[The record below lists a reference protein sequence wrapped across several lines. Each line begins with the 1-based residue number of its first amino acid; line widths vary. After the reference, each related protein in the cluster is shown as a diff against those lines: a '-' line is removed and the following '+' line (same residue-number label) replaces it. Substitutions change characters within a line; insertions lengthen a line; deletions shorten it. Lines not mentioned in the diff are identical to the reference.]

1 MARQKMVG
9 SAGRHILSRRS
20 FVTGVAAG
28 GTVLG
33 MGYGGRP
40 ARAAQPISAQ
50 RQLTGKRFELELESR
65 DVNFT
70 GRVRSATVVDGSLP
84 GPILRWREGD
94 TVRLRVTNRL
104 AVDSSIHWHGIIV
117 PTAMDG
123 VPGLSFAGIRPG
135 DSFEYEFTVRQS
147 GTYWYHSH
155 TVFQE
160 PTGMYGPLIIDP
172 LEPDP
177 FTYDRDYVVMLS
189 DWSDDRPEQ
198 IYARLKKLSH
208 YYNFQQ
214 RTIADVGRDVRE
226 TGLAATWRQRAMWN
240 RMRMSDTDISDVT
253 GYAYTFL
260 MNGQTPEQGW
270 TGLFNPGEKI
280 RLRFI
285 NAAAM
290 TFFDVRIPGVK
301 MTVVAADGQNIR
313 PVTVDEF
320 RIGVAET
327 YDVIVEPGD
336 GAHTIFAQSIDR
348 SGFAS
353 GALTTDAGLAAA
365 VPTMDSPPV
374 LTHADM
380 GMRHVGE
387 HAGHDM
393 GPGVSHPQTE
403 YGPNVDMRAEM
414 PMYRLHDP
422 GIGLR
427 DNGRRVLTYA
437 DLRNLNPTADA
448 RPPDRAIELH
458 LTGNMSRYMW
468 SINGVKFTDAKP
480 LELQYGERVRI
491 TLVNDTMMHHPMH
504 LHGLWSELETGDNA
518 YLPRKHTV
526 IVPPGSKIS
535 YCVSA
540 DSRGRWAFHCHL
552 VYHMLGMFREVV
564 VS

>member
-1 MARQKMVG
+1 MVG

-535 YCVSA
+535 YRVSA

>member
-1 MARQKMVG
+1 MVG

-50 RQLTGKRFELELESR
+50 RQLTGQRFELELESR

-393 GPGVSHPQTE
+393 GPGISHPQTE

-535 YCVSA
+535 YRVSA